1 MASWPRP
8 LTQKRQRIRHLR
20 PTRTRFEASDARRDF
35 GFRISNFGFSLSVN
49 RNSGLSSIRNRKS
62 AISISMSIYRRV
74 LAYYR
79 PFWPQ
84 TIFGLLLSLCGIGL
98 NLLKPWPLKF
108 IVDQILPSFARGSQ
122 TNTFIGF
129 QLFAGHLRIPTS
141 PILSVHGLIAAL
153 CLALIAIQLVWGA
166 INWITSYLFVK
177 IGLQALLKLRTDLYA
192 YLQSLSLKYH
202 DARRSS
208 DSSFRVA
215 YDSQSI
221 QTIYNKGFTNI
232 FGSIITLVGTFV
244 IMVRLDWQLT
254 LLSLAIVPLIVGAI
268 YFFAHRIRR
277 ESTFIQEQESAM
289 LAQAQ
294 EGLSSIRMVHAFGR
308 EEFEI
313 LQFHQQASQSLEAN
327 LRLTLTNVN
336 SALVISTLM
345 VIGTAAMYYV
355 GTLHVLAGTLTL
367 GSLLVFSAYLLML
380 YQPLESL
387 TYTAWAMEGATA
399 GARRCFEVLDGQD
412 DVVDSPKAIAISSAR
427 GLIEFQNVSFAYAQD
442 RRVLHNLHLTISPN
456 QIVALVGGTGAGKST
471 LLSLVPR
478 FYDPTSGSV
487 MLDGCDLREITKKS
501 LRAQIAIVLQDTLLF
516 STSVRENIA
525 YGRPDATEEEIV
537 DAARRAQADEFI
549 LQMPNGYQSAVGERG
564 GHLSVGQRQRLGIA
578 RAFLKNAPV
587 LLLDEPTS
595 ALDPATESAI
605 METIK
610 ELMRGRT
617 TLIAT
622 HRLATVHNV
631 DQIVVLDRGRVVEQ
645 GRGSELV
652 ARGGV
657 YAKLYTSGKFAT

>member
-1 MASWPRP
+1 
-8 LTQKRQRIRHLR
+8 
-20 PTRTRFEASDARRDF
+20 
-35 GFRISNFGFSLSVN
+35 
-49 RNSGLSSIRNRKS
+49 
-62 AISISMSIYRRV
+62 MSIYRR
-74 LAYYR
+74 AFRYYR
-79 PFWPQ
+79 PFLPQ
-84 TIFGLLLSLCGIGL
+84 TVAGLLLSLIGIGL
-98 NLLKPWPLKF
+98 NLLKPWPFKI
-108 IVDQILPSFARGSQ
+108 IVDQILPRRESTQLSQ
-122 TNTFIGF
+122 FV
-129 QLFAGHLRIPTS
+129 LFSADHRLAIPLS
-141 PILSVHGLIAAL
+141 LSANILVL
-153 CLALIAIQLVWGA
+153 CLALVVIQFLWGL
-166 INWITSYLFVK
+166 INWVTNYLLVK

-202 DARRSS
+202 DVRRSS

-221 QTIYNKGFTNI
+221 QTIYNKGFTGI
-232 FGSIITLVGTFV
+232 FGSVVTLIGTFA

-254 LLSLAIVPLIVGAI
+254 LLSLGIVPLIIVAI

-277 ESTFIQEQESAM
+277 ESTFIQEQESAV

-294 EGLSSIRMVHAFGR
+294 EGLSSIRMVHAVGR
-308 EEFEI
+308 EQYEVM
-313 LQFHQQASQSLEAN
+313 QFHQQAQQSLQAN

-345 VIGTAAMYYV
+345 VFGTAAMYYL

-380 YQPLESL
+380 YQPLESI

-399 GARRCFEVLDGQD
+399 GAKRCFEVLDRED
-412 DVVDSPKAIAISSAR
+412 DVLDSPNAIEIETAKGAI
-427 GLIEFQNVSFAYAQD
+427 GFQNVSFGYALATASPPGGGQG
-442 RRVLHNLHLTISPN
+442 RLVLHDVDLRIEPN
-456 QIVALVGGTGAGKST
+456 QMIAIVGGTGAGKST

-487 MLDGCDLREITKKS
+487 ALDGRNVREIKKKS
-501 LRAQIAIVLQDTLLF
+501 LRAQIGIVLQDTLLF
-516 STSVRENIA
+516 STTIRENIA
-525 YGRPDATEEEIV
+525 YGRPDARDDEII
-537 DAARRAQADEFI
+537 DAAKRAQADEFI
-549 LQMPNGYQSAVGERG
+549 CQLPNGYGNTVGERG
-564 GHLSVGQRQRLGIA
+564 GQLSVGQRQRIGIA

-595 ALDPATESAI
+595 ALDPTTEAAI

-610 ELMRGRT
+610 DLMRGRT

-622 HRLATVHNV
+622 HRLATIHDV
-631 DQIVVLDRGRVVEQ
+631 DRIVVIEHGRIVEE
-645 GRGSELV
+645 GRGTELL

-657 YAKLYTSGKFAT
+657 YAKLFASGKFPT

>member
-1 MASWPRP
+1 
-8 LTQKRQRIRHLR
+8 
-20 PTRTRFEASDARRDF
+20 
-35 GFRISNFGFSLSVN
+35 
-49 RNSGLSSIRNRKS
+49 
-62 AISISMSIYRRV
+62 MSIYRRV
-74 LAYYR
+74 FRYYR
-79 PFWPQ
+79 PFLPQ
-84 TIFGLLLSLCGIGL
+84 TTAGLLLSLIGIGL
-98 NLLKPWPLKF
+98 NLLKPWPFKI
-108 IVDQILPSFARGSQ
+108 IVDDFLRPNPTPRGDWH
-122 TNTFIGF
+122 TW
-129 QLFAGHLRIPTS
+129 IP
-141 PILSVHGLIAAL
+141 LL
-153 CLALIAIQLVWGA
+153 CLALVVIQFLWGLV
-166 INWITSYLFVK
+166 NWITNYIFVK

-202 DARRSS
+202 DVRRSS

-221 QTIYNKGFTNI
+221 QTIYNKGFTGI
-232 FGSIITLVGTFV
+232 FGSVITLIGTFA

-254 LLSLAIVPLIVGAI
+254 WLSLGIVPLIIVAI

-277 ESTFIQEQESAM
+277 ESTFIQEQESAV

-308 EEFEI
+308 EQFEVM
-313 LQFHQQASQSLEAN
+313 QFHQQARQSLQAN

-345 VIGTAAMYYV
+345 VFGTAAMYYV

-367 GSLLVFSAYLLML
+367 GTLLVFSAYLLML
-380 YQPLESL
+380 YQPLESI

-399 GARRCFEVLDGQD
+399 GAKRCFEVLDRED
-412 DVVDSPKAIAISSAR
+412 DVVDSPNAVAIESAKGAI
-427 GLIEFQNVSFAYAQD
+427 GFHNVSFGYAQD
-442 RRVLHNLHLTISPN
+442 RQVLHAVDLRIEPN
-456 QIVALVGGTGAGKST
+456 QMIAIVGGTGAGKST

-487 MLDGCDLREITKKS
+487 TLDGRDVREVKKKS
-501 LRAQIAIVLQDTLLF
+501 LRAQIGIVLQDTLLF
-516 STSVRENIA
+516 STTIRENIA
-525 YGRPDATEEEIV
+525 YGRPEATDDEII
-537 DAARRAQADEFI
+537 DAAKRAQADEFI
-549 LQMPNGYQSAVGERG
+549 QQLPNGYGSTVGERG
-564 GHLSVGQRQRLGIA
+564 GQLSVGQRQRIGIA

-595 ALDPATESAI
+595 ALDPATEAAI

-622 HRLATVHNV
+622 HRLATIHDV
-631 DQIVVLDRGRVVEQ
+631 DRIVVIERGRIVEQ
-645 GRGSELV
+645 GRGTELL

-657 YAKLYTSGKFAT
+657 YAKLFASGKFPT